1 MINDAVVQARQRL
14 GPVSAGARDLDVRFR
29 APLMAF
35 FLRRLHDHALAQDLT
50 QETMLRLFV
59 ARQVTAIDN
68 LESYVFKIAINLLR
82 DHKSVQSRAAPDAF
96 VPIEEAAAASE
107 LEQQLVE
114 YLSPERVLLSK
125 DALADVL
132 RTLDELGQRTRDIFV
147 LFRLERMKQ
156 KEIAALLGIGQSTV
170 EKHVMKAMLCLAAR
184 NGGWTN

>member
-1 MINDAVVQARQRL
+1 MRGEEKL
-14 GPVSAGARDLDVRFR
+14 PVGATARDFDARFR

-50 QETMLRLFV
+50 QETLLRLFV
-59 ARQVTAIDN
+59 ARQMTAIEN

-82 DHKSVQSRAAPDAF
+82 DHKSVQSRARTYVF
-96 VPIEEAAAASE
+96 VPIEEAAASE
-107 LEQQLVE
+107 LEEQLVE

-132 RTLDELGQRTRDIFV
+132 RSLEALDKRTRDIFV
-147 LFRLERMKQ
+147 LFRLERLKQ

-170 EKHVMKAMLCLAAR
+170 EKHVMKAMLYLATR
-184 NGGWTN
+184 NGGRTS

>member
-1 MINDAVVQARQRL
+1 MRGEEKL
-14 GPVSAGARDLDVRFR
+14 PVGAAARDLDARFR

-35 FLRRLHDHALAQDLT
+35 FLRRLRDHALAQDLT

-59 ARQVTAIDN
+59 ARQMTAIEN

-82 DHKSVQSRAAPDAF
+82 DHKSVQSRAGAYVF
-96 VPIEEAAAASE
+96 VPIEEAAASE

-132 RTLDELGQRTRDIFV
+132 RSLEALDKRTRDIFV

-170 EKHVMKAMLCLAAR
+170 EKHVMKAMLYLASR
-184 NGGWTN
+184 NGGRTS

>member
-1 MINDAVVQARQRL
+1 MINNSIVQTREEPA
-14 GPVSAGARDLDVRFR
+14 PVSGGGRDLDARFR

-59 ARQVTAIDN
+59 ARQITAIDN

-82 DHKSVQSRAAPDAF
+82 DHKSVQSRAAPHAF
-96 VPIEEAAAASE
+96 VPIEEAAASE

-132 RTLDELGQRTRDIFV
+132 RTLDQLGQRTCEIFV

-170 EKHVMKAMLCLAAR
+170 EKHVMKAMLCLASRDAGR
-184 NGGWTN
+184 AN